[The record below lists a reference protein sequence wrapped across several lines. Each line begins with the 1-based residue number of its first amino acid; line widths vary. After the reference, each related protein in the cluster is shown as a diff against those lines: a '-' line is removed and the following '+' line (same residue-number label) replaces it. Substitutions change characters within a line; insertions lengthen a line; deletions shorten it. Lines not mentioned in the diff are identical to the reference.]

1 MKSTRTCPK
10 TWPTTLPPP
19 INMRSLISVVCAI
32 TLVSSSRA
40 SVAPSIGD
48 DGRSS
53 ATKPPGEM
61 LVAQAWWTAAE
72 NAAAAQQAR
81 PLVRSE
87 TRRYRRSFRGAA
99 AVSKQPRRP

>member
-1 MKSTRTCPK
+1 
-10 TWPTTLPPP
+10 
-19 INMRSLISVVCAI
+19 MRAKKLSLFRAVCAI
-32 TLVSSSRA
+32 VALVSGSWFVGNA
-40 SVAPSIGD
+40 AVNIAD

-53 ATKPPGEM
+53 AKPPQNQVEM
-61 LVAQAWWTAAE
+61 VVAQAWWTAAE

>member
-1 MKSTRTCPK
+1 MADDAA
-10 TWPTTLPPP
+10 PT
-19 INMRSLISVVCAI
+19 NKHAI
-32 TLVSSSRA
+32 IDLRCLCNYA
-40 SVAPSIGD
+40 RFEFAGQCD

-61 LVAQAWWTAAE
+61 LVAQAWWAAAE